1 MEDIIKKAQNGDM
14 AAFEQIVIKYQSIIY
29 NTAFKICNNPDDAY
43 DISQESLLKIYKN
56 ISYFEGKSKFST
68 WIYRIVTNTALDY
81 IKKHR
86 KSNVFSLNAEMDEDG
101 DSYIENIR
109 DTSPTP
115 EEALDSEETK
125 KLVHEAL
132 NKLSENHRAVLV
144 LRDINGL
151 SYEEIAEVLL
161 CSEGT
166 VKSRINRARNA
177 LYEIIS
183 KNKELF

>member
-1 MEDIIKKAQNGDM
+1 MDSLIEKAKQGDM

-29 NTAFKICNNPDDAY
+29 NTALKISANTEDAY
-43 DISQESLLKIYKN
+43 DISQEALLKIYKN
-56 ISYFEGKSKFST
+56 IKYFEGKSKFST
-68 WIYRIVTNTALDY
+68 WVYRIVTNTALDY

-86 KSNVFSLNAEMDEDG
+86 KGNVVSLNAEMGEDG
-101 DSYIENIR
+101 DSYIDNMK
-109 DTSPTP
+109 DNALTP
-115 EEALDSEETK
+115 QEHLESEETK
-125 KLVHEAL
+125 RLVHQAL
-132 NKLSENHRAVLV
+132 DKLNPNHRTVLV

-151 SYEEIAEVLL
+151 SYEEIAQVLM

-177 LYEIIS
+177 LYEILS

>member
-1 MEDIIKKAQNGDM
+1 MDIIIEKAKQGDM
-14 AAFEQIVIKYQSIIY
+14 AAFEQLVLKYQSVIY
-29 NTAFKICNNPDDAY
+29 NTALKICSNPDDAY
-43 DISQESLLKIYKN
+43 DISQEALLKIYNN
-56 ISYFEGKSKFST
+56 IQYFEGKSKFST

-81 IKKHR
+81 IKKYR
-86 KSNVFSLNAEMDEDG
+86 KSNVFSLNAQMDDEG

-109 DTSPTP
+109 DDSPTP
-115 EEALDSEETK
+115 EEVIDSEETK
-125 KLVHEAL
+125 KLVHQAL
-132 NKLSENHRAVLV
+132 DKLSPDHKAILV

-151 SYEEIAEVLL
+151 SYEEIAEVLML
-161 CSEGT
+161 STGT

>member
-1 MEDIIKKAQNGDM
+1 MDSLIEKAKQGDM
-14 AAFEQIVIKYQSIIY
+14 AAFEQIVIKHQSIIY
-29 NTAFKICNNPDDAY
+29 NTAFKICSNQDDAY
-43 DISQESLLKIYKN
+43 DITQETLLKIYKN
-56 ISYFEGKSKFST
+56 IKYFEGKSKFTT

-86 KSNVFSLNAEMDEDG
+86 KGNVYSLNAEMGNEG
-101 DSYIENIR
+101 DSYIENIK
-109 DTSPTP
+109 DDSPTP
-115 EEALDSEETK
+115 QELLESEETK
-125 KLVHEAL
+125 KMVHQAL
-132 NKLSENHRAVLV
+132 DKLSPNHKAVLV

-151 SYEEIAEVLL
+151 SYDEIAEVLM
-161 CSEGT
+161 CSTGT

>member
-1 MEDIIKKAQNGDM
+1 MDKIIEKAKQGDM
-14 AAFEQIVIKYQSIIY
+14 TAFEQLILEYQGIIY
-29 NTAFKICNNPDDAY
+29 NTAYKICSNPEDAY
-43 DISQESLLKIYKN
+43 DITQETLLKIFKN
-56 ISYFEGKSKFST
+56 IKYFEGKSKFST
-68 WIYRIVTNTALDY
+68 WIYRIVTNTALDF

-86 KSNVFSLNAEMDEDG
+86 KANVYSLNAEMGEEG
-101 DSYIENIR
+101 DSYIDNIK
-109 DTSPTP
+109 DDSPTP
-115 EEALDSEETK
+115 HELVESEETK
-125 KLVHEAL
+125 RLVHQAL
-132 NKLSENHRAVLV
+132 DKLSPNHKAVLV

-151 SYEEIAEVLL
+151 SYEEIAQVLL

>member
-1 MEDIIKKAQNGDM
+1 M

-29 NTAFKICNNPDDAY
+29 NTALKICSNPDDAY

-56 ISYFEGKSKFST
+56 LQYFEGKSKFST
-68 WIYRIVTNTALDY
+68 WVYRIVTNTALDY

-86 KSNVFSLNAEMDEDG
+86 KSNVFSLNAQMDEEG
-101 DSYIENIR
+101 DSYIENIK
-109 DTSPTP
+109 DDAPTP
-115 EEALDSEETK
+115 EEILDSEETK
-125 KLVHEAL
+125 KLVQHAL
-132 NKLSENHRAVLV
+132 DKLSPNHKAVLV

-151 SYEEIAEVLL
+151 SYEEIAEILML
-161 CSEGT
+161 STGT

>member
-1 MEDIIKKAQNGDM
+1 MDKVIEKAKQGDM
-14 AAFEQIVIKYQSIIY
+14 AAFEKLILEYQGIIY
-29 NTAFKICNNPDDAY
+29 NTAFKICSNTEDAY
-43 DISQESLLKIYKN
+43 DITQETLLKIYKN
-56 ISYFEGKSKFST
+56 IKYFEGKSKFTT

-86 KSNVFSLNAEMDEDG
+86 KANVYSLNAEMGEDG
-101 DSYIENIR
+101 DSYIDSIKDNA
-109 DTSPTP
+109 PTP
-115 EEALDSEETK
+115 QELVESAETQKLVQQALD
-125 KLVHEAL
+125 KL
-132 NKLSENHRAVLV
+132 NPNHKAVLV

-151 SYEEIAEVLL
+151 SYEEIAKVLM
-161 CSEGT
+161 CNEGT

>member
-1 MEDIIKKAQNGDM
+1 MDNLIKKAQSGDM
-14 AAFEQIVIKYQSIIY
+14 TAFEKIVIEYQSIIY
-29 NTAFKICNNPDDAY
+29 NTAYKISSNTEDAY

-56 ISYFEGKSKFST
+56 IKYFEGKSKFST
-68 WIYRIVTNTALDY
+68 WVYRIVTNTALDY

-86 KSNVFSLNAEMDEDG
+86 KGNVVSLNAEMGEDG
-101 DSYIENIR
+101 DSYIDNIK
-109 DTSPTP
+109 DDSPTP
-115 EEALDSEETK
+115 QDMLESEETK
-125 KLVHEAL
+125 KLVHQAL
-132 NKLSENHRAVLV
+132 DKLNPNHKAVLV

-151 SYEEIAEVLL
+151 SYEEIAQVLM

-177 LYEIIS
+177 LYEIIT